1 MIFYLLYAIK
11 VVILLNILQL
21 SNCKID
27 FNSYIKNINSDT
39 TQNLRLKLYK
49 AELRLKESDL
59 EINYIK
65 FRLNKIEKIINFD
78 DDINTTIINNSKLV
92 FYKK

>member
-1 MIFYLLYAIK
+1 MIYLLYASK
-11 VVILLNILQL
+11 AVILLNILKL
-21 SNCKID
+21 SNCIID

-39 TQNLRLKLYK
+39 SQELRLKLYK

-65 FRLNKIEKIINFD
+65 FRLNKIEKIINLDND
-78 DDINTTIINNSKLV
+78 DLNTTIDNLV

>member
-1 MIFYLLYAIK
+1 MIYLLYASK
-11 VVILLNILQL
+11 AVILLNILKL
-21 SNCKID
+21 SNCMID

-39 TQNLRLKLYK
+39 SQELRLKLYK

-65 FRLNKIEKIINFD
+65 FRLNKIEKIINLD
-78 DDINTTIINNSKLV
+78 NTNLNTTIDNLV

>member
-1 MIFYLLYAIK
+1 MIYLLYASK
-11 VVILLNILQL
+11 AVILLNILKI
-21 SNCKID
+21 SNCIID

-39 TQNLRLKLYK
+39 SQELRLKLYK

-65 FRLNKIEKIINFD
+65 FRLNKIEKIINLD
-78 DDINTTIINNSKLV
+78 NTNLNTTIDNLV

>member
-39 TQNLRLKLYK
+39 TQKLRLKLYK

-65 FRLNKIEKIINFD
+65 FRLNKIEKIINLD
-78 DDINTTIINNSKLV
+78 DNNTTIINNSQLV

>member
-1 MIFYLLYAIK
+1 MIYLLYASK
-11 VVILLNILQL
+11 AVILLNILKI
-21 SNCKID
+21 SNCMID

-39 TQNLRLKLYK
+39 SQELRLKLYK

-65 FRLNKIEKIINFD
+65 FRLNKIEKIINLD
-78 DDINTTIINNSKLV
+78 NTNLNTTIDNLV